1 MKNEL
6 EKRLDD
12 EIAEKKKLEANI
24 KDQMNE
30 IQSLKSET
38 EKSQSDFFSS
48 NQVCSIQI
56 FFLLI

>member
-1 MKNEL
+1 MKVEL
-6 EKRLDD
+6 EKRLED

-30 IQSLKSET
+30 IQSLKSVT

-48 NQVCSIQI
+48 NQV
-56 FFLLI
+56 

>member
-1 MKNEL
+1 MKVEL
-6 EKRLDD
+6 EKRLED
-12 EIAEKKKLEANI
+12 EISEKKKLEANI

-48 NQVCSIQI
+48 NQVWFHFILNS
-56 FFLLI
+56 

>member
-1 MKNEL
+1 MKVEL
-6 EKRLDD
+6 EKRLED
-12 EIAEKKKLEANI
+12 EISEKKKLEANI

-48 NQVCSIQI
+48 NQVWFYFILNS
-56 FFLLI
+56 

>member
-1 MKNEL
+1 MKVEL
-6 EKRLDD
+6 EKRLED
-12 EIAEKKKLEANI
+12 EISEKKKLEANI

-48 NQVCSIQI
+48 NQVLFHFILNS
-56 FFLLI
+56 